1 MIAMI
6 FLERTTV
13 NTDGTPRVEIAVA
26 EHDQNAARYEA
37 LGFQRC
43 SFAAFRAA
51 WQRRDTEEFA
61 RLRAAGSSAAAPS
74 HAGEGAGAAHA
85 ARAYP
90 HSS

>member
-6 FLERTTV
+6 FLERTSV
-13 NTDGTPRVEIAVA
+13 NADGTPRVEIAVA
-26 EHDQNAARYEA
+26 EHEQTAAHYET

-51 WQRRDTEEFA
+51 WQRRDTDEFA
-61 RLRAAGSSAAAPS
+61 RLRVAEHAAAPR
-74 HAGEGAGAAHA
+74 HAPEGVGSARA